1 MKVVAMSEQLSNVL
15 PNYCMVYL
23 IRVMDLFEKSSGVP
37 IKIVAMS
44 EELSN
49 VLPNDCMV
57 YLRRVME
64 SLLKLWP
71 CRRNYLMFYL
81 MTVWFI

>member
-1 MKVVAMSEQLSNVL
+1 M
-15 PNYCMVYL
+15 Y
-23 IRVMDLFEKSSGVP
+23 
-37 IKIVAMS
+37 AMS

-49 VLPNDCMV
+49 TLPYDCMV
-57 YLRRVME
+57 YLRRVRDSYSTE

-71 CRRNYLMFYL
+71 CRRNYLILYL